1 VQSDRDRRLA
11 VIVEM
16 RGRIAALEH
25 IAAERLGMIEQIHAE
40 AERRAQLIRE
50 LDQAVA
56 ARDRIAA
63 ERLAL
68 LEKVHA
74 EAERQRQVIAE
85 LTDYPAPPAQSSAG
99 IRATAQTSG
108 PVPINPARGS

>member
-1 VQSDRDRRLA
+1 
-11 VIVEM
+11 M

-25 IAAERLGMIEQIHAE
+25 TAAERLGMIEQISAE
-40 AERRAQLIRE
+40 AERRARLICE

-56 ARDRIAA
+56 ERDRIAA

-85 LTDYPAPPAQSSAG
+85 LTDCLPTSAQSSAG
-99 IRATAQTSG
+99 IRAAAQTSG
-108 PVPINPARGS
+108 PVPINPARES